1 MIDAG
6 EVCPMCCMA
15 DLEWDDRF
23 PTIPVVVC
31 PSCRLV
37 AAIEDRGS
45 RG

>member
-1 MIDAG
+1 MIDVG
-6 EVCPMCCMA
+6 QICPLCERA
-15 DLEWDDRF
+15 DLVWDDRF

-37 AAIEDRGS
+37 AAIEDRGP